1 MSGPFERGNRAGAFP
16 VNFVKFAVEVDDQAR
31 IVSADP
37 PVMFRFIVLPPTV
50 LVALMLPLLAAVGV
64 GESLKPEDLKFFETR
79 IRPLLSENCYKCHA
93 ENSKK
98 IKGGL
103 LLDRKAGWMKGG
115 DSGEVIVPGK
125 PDESLLIE
133 MVERDPEVEAMPPK
147 TALKPKQVADLREW
161 VKRGAPDPRTEALGA
176 ETLGAKT
183 FDLEERKK
191 WWSLQP
197 VAKVTVPR
205 VKAQEWPA
213 NEVDHFILAEL
224 EERKW
229 DPAPRARK
237 EHLLRRVAL
246 SLTGLA
252 PTEEELRAF
261 LADESVDAYVKVV
274 DDLLAS
280 PRFGERWARHWMD
293 VVRFAETKAFEAD
306 YTMPYVDRY
315 RDYLIR
321 AFNDDVPFDQFVLEA
336 LAGDRLEI
344 PRLHKE
350 TGSNESVVGSGYL
363 YLNDGQHGPPDIHS
377 DEARIFDSMIKVT
390 GTAFQGLTVNCAKCH
405 DHKFDAITA
414 ADYYSFYGML
424 RSSRLHYANTAPPVK
439 KAEVSGRLK
448 TAKRELMAAVFS
460 AVESEAEQLPKVF
473 AVIKA
478 LEGSPGHHERLK
490 ALRAPLKKGEKQ
502 DARETAFRKASEG
515 ELAELVERAGVEV
528 GLAMKWFGW
537 MHAKDVAPE
546 LEVLKGVLTGGEAND
561 LKNQANRE
569 ERSNEAFSFGL
580 SGNSFGEWIASG
592 PGFQVADN
600 DGYVPAMSGD
610 QVVRAAIGTGAATGV
625 LSSRLEGVIR
635 SPDFILDGG
644 AVDLWVRGRQAAVKL
659 VVRNYE
665 LAGKGPTT
673 GRLRVGVNSDRWR
686 KISFGTHLWKG
697 EPAYLEIQHQGA
709 GMVCMG
715 RNGRS
720 PAPAED
726 AWVAVACGRLPQW
739 GKVWLGAAAG
749 EDRGRD
755 VSQIIAAMAA
765 GGRKGL
771 LSPAQREVLG
781 VLLQSGLMQPDLQ
794 RHSGI
799 KGKLESFRR
808 IAAELPPPVYVRSV
822 VDGVPTDQPIFVR
835 GDHKNISKSANPRH
849 FLDGLDGEELVDG
862 GSGRLAWAQKV
873 ASPDNPLTARVR
885 VNRIWSRIFGTGLHA
900 SVDDFGKM
908 GGEPTHPEL
917 LDYLARDFVAN
928 DWSTKKLVRKLVLSS
943 TFRTSS
949 TPGPGMATADPK
961 NEYLQHMPVGRM
973 DAESIRDHILAC
985 SGQLKRDEMYGPSI
999 PVNID
1004 DQPNSRAKPS
1014 SGPVDGKGRRSIY
1027 LEMRRN
1033 YLSSFLRVFDL
1044 PNATEPAGKRNS
1056 TNVPAQSLALMN
1068 DRFVHEQS
1076 VAWAQRVL
1084 GRKGTTE
1091 ERLGMLHEQAFGRD
1105 ATEAELEWGSKALKE
1120 LGPED
1125 SAEAWAA
1132 FCHLMINRKEF
1143 IYVF

>member
-1 MSGPFERGNRAGAFP
+1 MVP
-16 VNFVKFAVEVDDQAR
+16 
-31 IVSADP
+31 ADS
-37 PVMFRFIVLPPTV
+37 PVMSRFIVFPPTV
-50 LVALMLPLLAAVGV
+50 LVALSLPLLAAVSV
-64 GESLKPEDLKFFETR
+64 GESLKPDDLEFFEAK
-79 IRPLLSENCYKCHA
+79 IRPLLSEHCYKCHA
-93 ENSKK
+93 EDSKK

-147 TALKPKQVADLREW
+147 TALKPEQVADLREW

-176 ETLGAKT
+176 KALEKA

-197 VAKVTVPR
+197 VAKVAVPR
-205 VKAQEWPA
+205 VKSQEWPS

-237 EHLLRRVAL
+237 EHLLRRVSLA
-246 SLTGLA
+246 LTGLA
-252 PTEEELRAF
+252 PTEKELAAF
-261 LADESVDAYVKVV
+261 LGDESADAYVKVV
-274 DDLLAS
+274 DGLLAS

-321 AFNDDVPFDQFVLEA
+321 AFNDDVPFNQFILEA
-336 LAGDRLEI
+336 LAGDRLEK
-344 PRLHKE
+344 PRLHAE
-350 TGSNESVVGSGYL
+350 SGANESVAGSGYL
-363 YLNDGQHGPPDIHS
+363 YLTDGQHGPPDIHS
-377 DEARIFDSMIKVT
+377 DEARIFESMIKVT

-424 RSSRLHYANTAPPVK
+424 RSSRLHYANTASPGK

-448 TAKRELMAAVFS
+448 TAKRALMSAVFT
-460 AVESEAEQLPKVF
+460 AMETEVKQLPKVF
-473 AVIKA
+473 AVLKD
-478 LEGSPGHHERLK
+478 LEGRGGHLKRLK

-502 DARETAFRKASEG
+502 EDREAAFGKASEG
-515 ELAELVERAGVEV
+515 KLAELAKEAGIDSA
-528 GLAMKWFGW
+528 LAMRWFSW
-537 MHAKDVAPE
+537 MHGKDVAPE
-546 LEVLKGVLTGGEAND
+546 LALLKGVLTGGKAND

-569 ERSNEAFSFGL
+569 ERSNEAFKFGLREDSFGK
-580 SGNSFGEWIASG
+580 WISSG
-592 PGFQVADN
+592 PGFEVADR
-600 DGYVPAMSGD
+600 DGFVPAMSGD
-610 QVVRAAIGTGAATGV
+610 QVIRAAIGTGAATGI

-644 AVDLWVRGRQAAVKL
+644 TVDLWVRGRQAAVKL

-673 GRLRVGVNSDRWR
+673 GRLRVGVNSDRWK
-686 KISFGTHLWKG
+686 KISFGTPLWKG

-715 RNGRS
+715 RNGR
-720 PAPAED
+720 PPVPAED
-726 AWVAVACGRLPQW
+726 AWVAVACGSLPQW
-739 GKVWLGAAAG
+739 GTVWLRAVASK
-749 EDRGRD
+749 ERGQA
-755 VSQIIAAMAA
+755 VSQIIAGMAA
-765 GGRKGL
+765 GGRKGSL
-771 LSPAQREVLG
+771 TPAQREVLG
-781 VLLQSGLMQPDLQ
+781 ALLQSGLMEPDLK
-794 RHSGI
+794 RHGEI
-799 KGKLESFRR
+799 KESLESFRR

-822 VDGVPTDQPIFVR
+822 VDGVPTNQAIFVR

-849 FLDGLDGEELVDG
+849 FLDGLGGGALADG
-862 GSGRLAWAQKV
+862 GSGRLAWAQRV
-873 ASPDNPLTARVR
+873 ASPANPLTARVR
-885 VNRIWSRIFGTGLHA
+885 VNRIWSRLFGAGLQA

-917 LDYLARDFVAN
+917 LDYLARDFVEN
-928 DWSTKKLVRKLVLSS
+928 DWSTKRLVRKLVLSS

-985 SGQLKRDEMYGPSI
+985 SGELKKEAMYGPSVA
-999 PVNID
+999 VNID
-1004 DQPNSRAKPS
+1004 DQPNSRAKPR
-1014 SGPVDGKGRRSIY
+1014 SGPVDGDGRRSIY
-1027 LEMRRN
+1027 LETRRN

-1044 PNATEPAGKRNS
+1044 PNATEPTGKRNA

-1068 DRFVHEQS
+1068 DRFVHEQ
-1076 VAWAQRVL
+1076 AAKWAKRVL
-1084 GRKGTTE
+1084 GRKGSSE
-1091 ERLGMLHEQAFGRD
+1091 ERLRMLHEQAFGRD
-1105 ATEAELEWGSKALKE
+1105 ATEAELEWGRKALKE
-1120 LGPED
+1120 LGAEN
-1125 SAEAWAA
+1125 SEEAWTA